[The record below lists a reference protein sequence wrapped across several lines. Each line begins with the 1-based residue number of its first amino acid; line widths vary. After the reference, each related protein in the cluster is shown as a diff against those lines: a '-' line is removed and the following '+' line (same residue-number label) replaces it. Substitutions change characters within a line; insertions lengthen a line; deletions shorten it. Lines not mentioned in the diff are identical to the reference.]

1 MAIPF
6 PTYPPPTAQ
15 GLTMTSTPSDDEL
28 LVRAFSAIADAK
40 DTEQAIVKLRE
51 LLRVDHIVYYL
62 PKPNAAP
69 YVRLTY
75 PAAWIKRYLEMNY
88 GGIDPIALE
97 GTQRTLPFSWSELK
111 INGPQQAAFVADA
124 LSHGIGPH
132 GLSIPLTD
140 YGHRALFSISSSQ
153 SDREWKEFLSTTKST
168 VVKIA
173 NRLHQRIVG
182 EIFDIN
188 PAP

>member
-1 MAIPF
+1 
-6 PTYPPPTAQ
+6 
-15 GLTMTSTPSDDEL
+15 MTSTPSDDEL
-28 LVRAFSAIADAK
+28 LIEAFSVVADAR
-40 DTEQAIVKLRE
+40 DTEQAITKLRD
-51 LLRVDHIVYYL
+51 LLHVDHIVYYL

-88 GGIDPIALE
+88 GGVDPIAHE
-97 GTQRTLPFSWSELK
+97 GTQRTLPFRWSDLK
-111 INGPQQAAFVADA
+111 INGAQEAAFIADA
-124 LSHGIGPH
+124 ISHGIGPH

-153 SDREWKEFLSTTKST
+153 SDREWQGFLSATQST

-173 NRLHQRIVG
+173 NRFHQRIVG
-182 EIFDIN
+182 EIFGIN
-188 PAP
+188 TTP

>member
-1 MAIPF
+1 
-6 PTYPPPTAQ
+6 
-15 GLTMTSTPSDDEL
+15 MTTRLSDNEL
-28 LVRAFSAIADAK
+28 LVQAFLVIADAE
-40 DTEQAIVKLRE
+40 DTEQAIAKLRD
-51 LLRVDHIVYYL
+51 LLHVDHIVYYL

-88 GGIDPIALE
+88 GGIDPIARE
-97 GTQRTLPFSWSELK
+97 GTQRTLPFSWSDLK
-111 INGPQQAAFVADA
+111 INGPREAAFIADA

-140 YGHRALFSISSSQ
+140 YEHRALFSISSSQ
-153 SDREWKEFLSTTKST
+153 SDREWEQFLSTIQST

-173 NRLHQRIVG
+173 NRLHQRVVG
-182 EIFDIN
+182 EIFGIN
-188 PAP
+188 TTRS